1 MSWASLIL
9 SCLPTVL
16 KLIERFV
23 VWTEGK
29 QLMDAG
35 RQQAIV
41 EASAS
46 LNSILSRAAAAAQEA
61 AEKHAKVP
69 TDDAFDREFE
79 RKD

>member
-9 SCLPTVL
+9 STLPPLL

-23 VWTEGK
+23 VWAEGK
-29 QLMDAG
+29 KLMDQG

-46 LNSILSRAAAAAQEA
+46 LNSVLSRAAAAAQEA
-61 AEKHAKVP
+61 AEKHAKDD
-69 TDDAFDREFE
+69 TDGAFDPDFW
-79 RKD
+79 RK